1 MSKCLTILTFNVTKS
16 FYNGE
21 KYQDRQHLGL
31 ALVKPSKESDEI
43 INIMRV
49 GYPDQYPEEVYGV
62 NSVLEQLPMLGV
74 EVVYQEVTQ
83 EMANRLLNEAKKY
96 KIICNGKVVTLQR
109 FFNAGKKDEGFAY
122 EIAATYDV
130 LVKIAKGIEIND
142 EWANW
147 HKDIF
152 SPKSQEFH
160 S

>member
-1 MSKCLTILTFNVTKS
+1 MSKCLTILTFNVIKS

-62 NSVLEQLPMLGV
+62 NSVIEQLPMLGI
-74 EVVYQEVTQ
+74 EVVYEDTTKD
-83 EMANRLLNEAKKY
+83 MANRLLNEAKKY

-130 LVKIAKGIEIND
+130 LVKIAKGIEVND
-142 EWANW
+142 E
-147 HKDIF
+147 
-152 SPKSQEFH
+152 
-160 S
+160 

>member
-31 ALVKPSKESDEI
+31 ALIKPSKESDKI
-43 INIMRV
+43 INLMRV
-49 GYPDQYPEEVYGV
+49 GYPGQYPEEVYGV

-74 EVVYQEVTQ
+74 EVVYQDITKD
-83 EMANRLLNEAKKY
+83 MANRLLNEAKKY

-142 EWANW
+142 E
-147 HKDIF
+147 
-152 SPKSQEFH
+152 
-160 S
+160 

>member
-21 KYQDRQHLGL
+21 KYQERQHLGL
-31 ALVKPSKESDEI
+31 ALIKPSKESDEI

-49 GYPDQYPEEVYGV
+49 GYPEQYPEEVYGV
-62 NSVLEQLPMLGV
+62 NSVIEQLPMLGV
-74 EVVYQEVTQ
+74 EVVYQDITKD
-83 EMANRLLNEAKKY
+83 MANRLLNEAKKY

-130 LVKIAKGIEIND
+130 LVKIAKGIEVND
-142 EWANW
+142 E
-147 HKDIF
+147 
-152 SPKSQEFH
+152 
-160 S
+160 

>member
-21 KYQDRQHLGL
+21 KYQERQHLGL
-31 ALVKPSKESDEI
+31 GLIKPNKESDEI
-43 INIMRV
+43 INLMRV
-49 GYPDQYPEEVYGV
+49 GYLGQYPEEVYGV
-62 NSVLEQLPMLGV
+62 NSVIEQLPMLGV

-96 KIICNGKVVTLQR
+96 KIIYNGKVVTLQK

-142 EWANW
+142 E
-147 HKDIF
+147 
-152 SPKSQEFH
+152 
-160 S
+160 

>member
-21 KYQDRQHLGL
+21 KYQERQHLGL
-31 ALVKPSKESDEI
+31 GLVKPSKDSNEI
-43 INIMRV
+43 INIMRI

-62 NSVLEQLPMLGV
+62 NSVIEQLPMLGI
-74 EVVYQEVTQ
+74 EVVYEEITKDL
-83 EMANRLLNEAKKY
+83 ANRLLNEAKKY
-96 KIICNGKVVTLQR
+96 KIILNEKVVTLQK

-142 EWANW
+142 E
-147 HKDIF
+147 
-152 SPKSQEFH
+152 
-160 S
+160 